1 MAQTATLPAP
11 PQSTPP
17 RLNIQRTVRTYS
29 FGFAAILSI
38 GMLAANIATEH
49 AGFGLTDQLANVAP
63 LAIAALASAPSI
75 IGGGF
80 DLSISPLII
89 LINSVFIVYLAPHG
103 LGGAAAVPI
112 MLGIGLAVGLF
123 NGIVI
128 VALRVQPIVVT
139 LAMYFTLQGIDLLI
153 APNPVS
159 LNSTGW
165 LEHLAGSV
173 GPIPGGLFTIG
184 IPMLI
189 WFGLRFVPY
198 RRLLY
203 AVGSNDATAFSSGVN
218 VNAVRVASYGLG
230 GLFAG
235 FGGLAL
241 TGLVNSAD
249 ASTATEYTLVAMAA
263 IVLGGTSLAGG
274 RGGLVGPLLGAFSI
288 YLMQNLLATFA
299 INPAYLQIVYGGIL
313 IVAVVL
319 GGMMLGDSG
328 GGLRRTGMAWGLRRR
343 KTGQSDLTVPGEL
356 LSKRQPPGGTAAPAG
371 TAAQTTTGAQV
382 ITGAH
387 GNTGADRAAAGSA
400 RHSAEGR
407 AGQLRA
413 ARARL
418 GAIQGQFP
426 IFQVVALI
434 AIFIYGAISLPGLG
448 SWTSIRSILVLSA
461 LVGLAS
467 GGQTLLILIGGFD
480 LGVSGFIVAGALC
493 VTALTGVYHIS
504 FGVALVF
511 AIVGAGLL
519 GGMAGYIC
527 HRFAIN
533 PLVITLAVGTLAVG
547 IVAVQN
553 GGLVD
558 SNAPQWLDTFT
569 EPVTRTFGLPVPP
582 TIAIWA
588 LVLVAFAIL
597 LHRTRLGRSLFAT
610 GANSRA
616 ADYALINTRR
626 VWTVT
631 FAFSAIA
638 SVLVGV
644 LIGGFAGSIDSALGD
659 PYLFQSVVAVIVG
672 GTVFGGPGDYTRTC
686 VGALFLTVLTT
697 VLVGHGASPADEEI
711 IYGVII
717 LAAIAVYGRQRRLRD
732 RM

>member
-1 MAQTATLPAP
+1 MAPTATLPARP
-11 PQSTPP
+11 TNLSARQ
-17 RLNIQRTVRTYS
+17 NVQRAVRTYS
-29 FGFAAILSI
+29 FGFAAILTI
-38 GMLAANIATEH
+38 GMLAANIITAH
-49 AGFGLTDQLANVAP
+49 GAFGFTDQLADVAP
-63 LAIAALASAPSI
+63 FAIAAIASAPSI

-80 DLSISPLII
+80 DLSISPLIV
-89 LINSVFIVYLAPHG
+89 LTNSVFIVYLIPHG
-103 LGGAAAVPI
+103 LGGAISVPI
-112 MLGIGLAVGLF
+112 MLGLGLAVGLV
-123 NGIVI
+123 NGLLIVG
-128 VALRVQPIVVT
+128 LRVQPIVVT
-139 LAMYFTLQGIDLLI
+139 LAMYFSLQGVDLLI

-159 LNSTGW
+159 VNSTGW

-189 WFGLRFVPY
+189 WFGLRFVPFQ
-198 RRLLY
+198 RLLY

-218 VNAVRVASYGLG
+218 VNVVRVASYALG

-249 ASTATEYTLVAMAA
+249 ASNATEYTLVAMAA

-274 RGGLVGPLLGAFSI
+274 RGGLVGPLLGAFTI
-288 YLMQNLLATFA
+288 YLLQNLLATFA
-299 INPAYLQIVYGGIL
+299 VDPAYLQIAYGGIL

-319 GGMMLGDSG
+319 GGAASGEG
-328 GGLRRTGMAWGLRRR
+328 GGLRRVGAPWGRHRRNGAEPVR
-343 KTGQSDLTVPGEL
+343 ALPGTL
-356 LSKRQPPGGTAAPAG
+356 LSKRPPASPQPGPAVGGARERP
-371 TAAQTTTGAQV
+371 
-382 ITGAH
+382 
-387 GNTGADRAAAGSA
+387 AAGGGRLRTA
-400 RHSAEGR
+400 R
-407 AGQLRA
+407 AG
-413 ARARL
+413 L
-418 GAIQGQFP
+418 GVIQGQFP
-426 IFQVVALI
+426 VFQVVALVVV
-434 AIFIYGAISLPGLG
+434 FIYGAISLPGLA

-480 LGVSGFIVAGALC
+480 LGVSGFIVAGALT

-504 FGVALVF
+504 FGVALLLAV
-511 AIVGAGLL
+511 IGSGIL
-519 GGMAGYIC
+519 GGLAGYVC

-533 PLVITLAVGTLAVG
+533 PLVVTLAMGTLAVG
-547 IVAVQN
+547 LVAVQN

-558 SNAPQWLDTFT
+558 GNAQQWLDTFA
-569 EPVTRTFGLPVPP
+569 EPATRTLGLAVPP
-582 TIAIWA
+582 TIVIWA
-588 LVLVAFAIL
+588 VVLVAFAIL
-597 LHRTRLGRSLFAT
+597 LHRTRLGRSLLAT
-610 GANSRA
+610 GANGRA

-631 FAFSAIA
+631 FAFSAMA
-638 SVLVGV
+638 SALVGV
-644 LIGGFAGSIDSALGD
+644 LIAGFAGSVDSALGD

-686 VGALFLTVLTT
+686 IGALLLTVLTT

-711 IYGVII
+711 IYGLII

>member
-11 PQSTPP
+11 PKTAPA
-17 RLNIQRTVRTYS
+17 RRNIQRAARTYS
-29 FGFAAILSI
+29 FGFAALLTI
-38 GMLAANIATEH
+38 GMLLANIATEH
-49 AGFGLTDQLANVAP
+49 GRFGLTDQLANVAP
-63 LAIAALASAPSI
+63 LAIAAIASAPSI

-80 DLSISPLII
+80 DLSISPLIV
-89 LINSVFIVYLAPHG
+89 LVNCVFIVYLVPAG
-103 LGGAAAVPI
+103 LGGAVAVPI

-123 NGIVI
+123 NGLVI

-165 LEHLAGSV
+165 VQHLAGSV
-173 GPIPGGLFTIG
+173 GPVPGGLITMG

-218 VNAVRVASYGLG
+218 VNVVRVASYALG

-288 YLMQNLLATFA
+288 YLLQNLLATFA

-319 GGMMLGDSG
+319 GGIMLGDSG
-328 GGLRRTGMAWGLRRR
+328 GGLRRAGAARSWQRR
-343 KTGQSDLTVPGEL
+343 KGGQSALTVPGEL
-356 LSKRQPPGGTAAPAG
+356 LAQRQRPAVPAG
-371 TAAQTTTGAQV
+371 TKPAGVRAGA
-382 ITGAH
+382 GP
-387 GNTGADRAAAGSA
+387 RP
-400 RHSAEGR
+400 AEGR
-407 AGQLRA
+407 GEQLRA

-418 GAIQGQFP
+418 RVIQARFP
-426 IFQVVALI
+426 VFQVIALI

-448 SWTSIRSILVLSA
+448 SWPSIRSILVLSA

-480 LGVSGFIVAGALC
+480 LGVSGFIVAGALT
-493 VTALTGVYHIS
+493 VTALTSVYHIS
-504 FGVALVF
+504 FGVALVL
-511 AIVGAGLL
+511 AIVGAGIL
-519 GGMAGYIC
+519 GAIAGYIC

-533 PLVITLAVGTLAVG
+533 PLVITLAMGTLAVG

-558 SNAPQWLDTFT
+558 SNAPQWLATFT
-569 EPVTRTFGLPVPP
+569 EPVSKTFGLPIPP
-582 TIAIWA
+582 TICIWA
-588 LVLVAFAIL
+588 LVLVVFAIL

-616 ADYALINTRR
+616 ADYALISTRR
-626 VWTVT
+626 VWTVV

-644 LIGGFAGSIDSALGD
+644 LIGGFAGSVDSALGD

>member
-1 MAQTATLPAP
+1 MAQTATLQAP
-11 PQSTPP
+11 PQSAPS
-17 RLNIQRTVRTYS
+17 RRHIQRAVRTHS
-29 FGFAAILSI
+29 FGFAALLTVGLLI
-38 GMLAANIATEH
+38 ANIATEH
-49 AGFGLTDQLANVAP
+49 GGFGLTDQLADVAP
-63 LAIAALASAPSI
+63 LAIAAIASAPSI

-103 LGGAAAVPI
+103 LGGAVAVPI

-123 NGIVI
+123 NGLVI

-139 LAMYFTLQGIDLLI
+139 LAMYFTLQGVDLLI

-165 LEHLAGSV
+165 LENLAGSV
-173 GPIPGGLFTIG
+173 GPIPGGLLTIG

-274 RGGLVGPLLGAFSI
+274 RGGLVGPLLGACSI

-319 GGMMLGDSG
+319 GGIMLGENG
-328 GGLRRTGMAWGLRRR
+328 GGLRRTGAAWGWQRR
-343 KTGQSDLTVPGEL
+343 KAGQPALTVPGEL
-356 LSKRQPPGGTAAPAG
+356 LSKRQPPAAPASSQP
-371 TAAQTTTGAQV
+371 AAAATEAGR
-382 ITGAH
+382 
-387 GNTGADRAAAGSA
+387 RAAED
-400 RHSAEGR
+400 RRE
-407 AGQLRA
+407 QLRA

-418 GAIQGQFP
+418 GTIQARFP

-434 AIFIYGAISLPGLG
+434 AIFIYGAISLPGLA
-448 SWTSIRSILVLSA
+448 SWTSIRAILVLSA

-480 LGVSGFIVAGALC
+480 LGVSGFIVAGALT

-504 FGVALVF
+504 FGVALVL
-511 AIVGAGLL
+511 AIIGAGIL
-519 GGMAGYIC
+519 GGIAGYIC

-533 PLVITLAVGTLAVG
+533 PLVITLAMGTLAVG

-569 EPVTRTFGLPVPP
+569 EPVTKTFGLPVPP
-582 TIAIWA
+582 TIVIWA
-588 LVLVAFAIL
+588 LVLVVFAIL

-616 ADYALINTRR
+616 ADYALISTRR

-644 LIGGFAGSIDSALGD
+644 LIGGFAGSVDSALGD